1 MVLLAAVS
9 TISNAAHPTGTFTLS
24 NFKSNTTTTSLREC
38 DGQLYSTPNEPGN
51 TEFDYTIIN
60 ALNGDRNS
68 VSFQS
73 NKNKTMY
80 IQVVQGTG
88 VEANR
93 LGVNVYN
100 KLDQNAVS
108 FKVVGGLN
116 RPTDFSFKASTG
128 QFIALTN
135 ALKGDCSKKFQ
146 NPSSDVALVN
156 FADLKSKA
164 DATWRLMIPTNKL

>member
-135 ALKGDCSKKFQ
+135 TLKGDCSKKFQ

>member
-1 MVLLAAVS
+1 MFVLATFL

-73 NKNKTMY
+73 NKNKTRY

-100 KLDQNAVS
+100 KLDQNAV
-108 FKVVGGLN
+108 
-116 RPTDFSFKASTG
+116 
-128 QFIALTN
+128 
-135 ALKGDCSKKFQ
+135 
-146 NPSSDVALVN
+146 
-156 FADLKSKA
+156 
-164 DATWRLMIPTNKL
+164 